1 MLNIEI
7 IYAGAEQQT
16 IIQYQV
22 VEGCTVEK
30 AILQI
35 NLLAQYPEIDLLQH
49 KVGIFGKMVPLN
61 LQVQAGDRV
70 EIYRPLWLIPSK
82 RESKEPSLKKNN
94 FSLTYNFCG

>member
-70 EIYRPLWLIPSK
+70 EIYRPLLVDPKQARKQRAKSK
-82 RESKEPSLKKNN
+82 KK
-94 FSLTYNFCG
+94 